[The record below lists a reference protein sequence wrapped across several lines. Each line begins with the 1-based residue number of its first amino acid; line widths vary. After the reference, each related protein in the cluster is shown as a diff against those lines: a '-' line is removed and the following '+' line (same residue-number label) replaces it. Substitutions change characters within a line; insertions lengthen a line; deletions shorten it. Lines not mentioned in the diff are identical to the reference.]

1 MIQERVKT
9 RLTVEQAGE
18 QTETELSAGEQGGA
32 LQEDDLPELKD
43 GVQESNPGLGKGG
56 QHRDPTVP
64 PLHSHKSS
72 SSKQVLFLWLI
83 LTVGWGA
90 MGAGGVWIYQKL
102 TYIDEN
108 LNGISGRLESVEG
121 RLHKTVNLASALE
134 TLHQRMQSL
143 EEAGQQMQQRDAS
156 ETVQLLTGLQ
166 TSVAALQQDLQK
178 LKDQSASLPK
188 GEEPMPSSQTLE
200 SQPLESPRL
209 NQEGGPLILEL
220 ALEKEVVSRNEV
232 TLEKPSEGQRVTQER
247 SIDKDTA
254 QQINILVQ
262 HISKGIPF
270 IFEPQQW
277 KEILAPHLQETI
289 AMLSHGQGLEPAAVQ
304 SSFKDILPRLL
315 ESGHS
320 HAASQQ
326 GFWKKIMGKFFAVR
340 RVGEGVPLDSFEG
353 QVNILEHALK
363 LQNWGKAHEV
373 IAAFPARIQE
383 ILRPVQ
389 HSVDQLWQRQQVVQ
403 ELQRIPIKES

>member
-108 LNGISGRLESVEG
+108 LNGISGRLDSVEG

-143 EEAGQQMQQRDAS
+143 EEAGRQMQQRDAS

-166 TSVAALQQDLQK
+166 TSVTALQQDLQK
-178 LKDQSASLPK
+178 LKDQGASLPK
-188 GEEPMPSSQTLE
+188 GEETMPP
-200 SQPLESPRL
+200 SQPLESPSL
-209 NQEGGPLILEL
+209 NQEGGRLILEL
-220 ALEKEVVSRNEV
+220 APEKEVVGRNEV
-232 TLEKPSEGQRVTQER
+232 SLEEPSEGQRVIQER

-254 QQINILVQ
+254 QHINVLVQ

-277 KEILAPHLQETI
+277 KEIRNSP
-289 AMLSHGQGLEPAAVQ
+289 GPPA
-304 SSFKDILPRLL
+304 
-315 ESGHS
+315 
-320 HAASQQ
+320 
-326 GFWKKIMGKFFAVR
+326 KK
-340 RVGEGVPLDSFEG
+340 E
-353 QVNILEHALK
+353 
-363 LQNWGKAHEV
+363 
-373 IAAFPARIQE
+373 
-383 ILRPVQ
+383 
-389 HSVDQLWQRQQVVQ
+389 
-403 ELQRIPIKES
+403 